1 MNFRDFPI
9 KTKLQAII
17 LLTVLIVLL
26 LNLAFYLFV
35 QYNNSRQAAEQEFT
49 SIARL
54 IADNATI
61 PMVFND
67 RESAR
72 QLLSSLAS
80 RQDII
85 SATLYDNSGR
95 LFAKYQTNKSVD
107 MQNSLFYWGEN
118 VLELSLPVS
127 ADNDKLGV
135 LQLSGTLKTFYELLK
150 TQAIISALVF
160 LVSLFLAYVLSVL
173 FQGLVSKPVNS
184 LLDATRQ
191 IASNKRFDHF
201 VEVSSH
207 DELGQLVESFNMM
220 LEQLQDYESKLVSYQ
235 KGLESQVQARTSELE
250 RAKVAAE
257 VASIAKSNFL
267 AMMSHEI
274 RTPMNGVIGFV
285 SLLQQ
290 SSLDQDQQEYVHS
303 ISSSA
308 EILMSVI
315 DEILDFSKMESG
327 MFSLDN
333 RDFSLELLISDLAV
347 FYRRR
352 FEEKGLQLRFLV
364 DPDVPAMLYGDETR
378 LKQILNNLL
387 SNAFKFTERGSVSVH
402 VSLKS
407 IEADRVKL
415 VIEVADTGIGMT
427 DQQQKDIFK
436 PFQQADN
443 SITRRYGGTGL
454 GLVICQ
460 RIANLM
466 DGDIRVESRSH
477 IGSNFI
483 ITVKLYRARRVSDW
497 SDRKLLERS
506 RANSQS
512 PLPDPVSYWPE
523 LKGLRALVVDDDRVN
538 LTLARALLEK
548 AGIEAHCVTSGF
560 DALTEFAVTTFD
572 LVLMDLEMPE
582 MSGLETA
589 GKIRQMKHGAELPI
603 IALTAHAF
611 PEKRI
616 EAREA
621 GMNDLLAK
629 PYKQE
634 RLYEIIQRWCFPV
647 EAEGESKI
655 SGVIDYPGLLNTVE
669 QQDNLAQKCLRQFNQ
684 RLPIFK
690 QHITELAG
698 DIDLEGLHEQVRE
711 LAAAAGACR
720 AVKIR
725 DLASELESLLTRE
738 HADLAGVNDLVLRL
752 LDEIV
757 FFRQQVS
764 MGLSKRAQ

>member
-1 MNFRDFPI
+1 MKFRDFPI

-26 LNLAFYLFV
+26 LNLVFYLFV
-35 QYNNSRQAAEQEFT
+35 HYNNSRQAAVQEFN

-72 QLLSSLAS
+72 QLLSSLSGRA
-80 RQDII
+80 DVI

-95 LFAKYQTNKSVD
+95 MFAKYRADKVVD
-107 MQNSLFYWGEN
+107 AQNSLFYWGEN
-118 VLELSLPVS
+118 VLELSLPVL

-135 LQLSGTLKTFYELLK
+135 LQLSGTLKTFFDLLK
-150 TQAIISALVF
+150 TQAMISALVF
-160 LVSLFLAYVLSVL
+160 LVSLFLAYVLSVF
-173 FQGLVSKPVNS
+173 FQGLVSRPVNS

-191 IASNKRFDHF
+191 IARNKRFDHH
-201 VEVSSH
+201 VEVTSH
-207 DELGQLVESFNMM
+207 DELGELVNSFNLM
-220 LEQLQDYESKLVSYQ
+220 LEQLRDYESQLVAYQ

-250 RAKVAAE
+250 RAKIAAE
-257 VASIAKSNFL
+257 SASVAKSNFL

-303 ISSSA
+303 IASSA

-333 RDFSLELLISDLAV
+333 RDFSVELLVNDLGA
-347 FYRRR
+347 FNRRR

-364 DPDVPAMLYGDETR
+364 DPDVPKMLYGDETR

-387 SNAFKFTERGSVSVH
+387 SNAFKFTEHGSVSVH
-402 VSLKS
+402 LSLQA
-407 IEADRVKL
+407 IEGDRVRL

-427 DQQQKDIFK
+427 EQQQEDLFK
-436 PFQQADN
+436 PFQQADS

-460 RIANLM
+460 RIAHLM
-466 DGDIRVESRSH
+466 EGDIRVESRPR

-483 ITVKLYRARRVSDW
+483 LSLTLYRAKRVVDW
-497 SDRKLLERS
+497 SDHKPERSHPDKLLLSLDPS
-506 RANSQS
+506 R
-512 PLPDPVSYWPE
+512 YWPE
-523 LKGLRALVVDDDRVN
+523 LKGLRALVVDDDWVN
-538 LTLARALLEK
+538 LTLARALLER
-548 AGIEAHCVTSGF
+548 AGIGAHCVTSGF
-560 DALTEFAVTTFD
+560 DALTGFAAKKFD

-589 GKIRQMKHGAELPI
+589 YKIRRMNGGETLPI

-611 PEKRI
+611 PEKRV

-634 RLYEIIQRWCFPV
+634 RLYEMIRRWCFPA
-647 EAEGESKI
+647 ESEGEREAP
-655 SGVIDYPGLLNTVE
+655 GVLDYPGLLDKVE
-669 QQDNLAQKCLRQFNQ
+669 QKENLAQRCVRQFNQ
-684 RLPIFK
+684 RLPMFK
-690 QHITELAG
+690 QRITELTG
-698 DIDLEGLHEQVRE
+698 DIELDGLHRQVGE

-720 AVKIR
+720 AVRIQQ
-725 DLASELESLLTRE
+725 LASELEKLL
-738 HADLAGVNDLVLRL
+738 AGKNPDLAEVNDLVLRL

-757 FFRQQVS
+757 RFRQQVA
-764 MGLSKRAQ
+764 MGLNLASE